1 MNEHAEEL
9 LIGSILIDNSIL
21 HDITLS
27 AQHFLNPV
35 NQSIYK
41 AIIDIKKKNIPVDVA
56 SLKDQLGNSGFSF
69 IGGGKRLKQYKDAV
83 PSVNAFKSYEQ
94 MVMKEWKAYTSRQ
107 LIRTSLENFN
117 LENVQELIKNLSK
130 IDEEG
135 TQEEFDLQEHLR
147 QLQNLPFVETPKDNS
162 GIPSG
167 YARID
172 MKTDGFQKNDLII
185 VGARPSMGKTAFII
199 NLALRAAQHNA
210 VPVIFSLEMKSEAL
224 LKRMLSCLGEIN
236 GMKLKNPYHYLD
248 NNEKNRW
255 SKAVGEL
262 DKLDIKIYDKP
273 RQTIREMKAKIRKVK
288 QEFPDR
294 DIIVFIDYLTL
305 IKPSKDYN
313 GNGHAQFTEI
323 SADLQA
329 MTKDYDVPII
339 CLAQLS
345 RGVEQRQ
352 DKRPMMSDLRESG
365 SIEQDADIIM
375 MLYRDEYYNETTE
388 DNRNILEVDIAK
400 NRDGE
405 VGKVELKYLKQ
416 INKIES
422 IF

>member
-9 LIGSILIDNSIL
+9 LIGSILLDNSIL

-27 AQHFLNPV
+27 PQHFLEPV
-35 NQSIYK
+35 NQNIYK

-94 MVMKEWKAYTSRQ
+94 MVLKEWKAYTSRQ
-107 LIRTSLENFN
+107 LLRTSLENFN
-117 LENVQELIKNLSK
+117 LEKVQELIKDLSK

-135 TQEEFDLQEHLR
+135 TQEEFDLKEHLK
-147 QLQNLPFVETPKDNS
+147 QLQNLPFVETPESNS
-162 GIPSG
+162 GITSG
-167 YARID
+167 FAKID
-172 MKTDGFQKNDLII
+172 MKTDGFQKNDLVIM
-185 VGARPSMGKTAFII
+185 GARPSMGKTAMII
-199 NLALRAAQHNA
+199 NMALRAAQNKA
-210 VPVIFSLEMKSEAL
+210 VPIIFSLEMKSEAL

-388 DNRNILEVDIAK
+388 ENRNILEVDIAK

>member
-1 MNEHAEEL
+1 VNEHAEEL
-9 LIGSILIDNSIL
+9 LIGSILLDNSIL

-27 AQHFLNPV
+27 AQHFLEPV
-35 NQSIYK
+35 NQNIYK

-56 SLKDQLGNSGFSF
+56 SLKDQLGNTGFAF
-69 IGGGKRLKQYKDAV
+69 IGGGKRLKQYKEAV

-94 MVMKEWKAYTSRQ
+94 IILKEWKTHISRQ
-107 LIRTSLENFN
+107 LLRTSLDNFN
-117 LENVQELIKNLSK
+117 LEKVQELIKDLSK

-135 TQEEFDLQEHLR
+135 TQEEFDLQDHLK
-147 QLQNLPFVETPKDNS
+147 QLQNLPFIETPKNNS

-167 YARID
+167 FARID
-172 MKTDGFQKNDLII
+172 MKTDGFQKNDLVI

-199 NLALRAAQHNA
+199 NLALRATQNNA
-210 VPVIFSLEMKSEAL
+210 VPVIFSLEMKAEAL

-248 NNEKNRW
+248 NKEKDRW

-294 DIIVFIDYLTL
+294 DVIVFIDYLTL

-329 MTKDYDVPII
+329 MTKDYDVPVI

-352 DKRPMMSDLRESG
+352 DKRPLMSDLRESG

-388 DNRNILEVDIAK
+388 ENRNILEVDIAK

>member
-1 MNEHAEEL
+1 VNEHAEEL
-9 LIGSILIDNSIL
+9 LIGSILLDNTIL
-21 HDITLS
+21 HDITLLP
-27 AQHFLNPV
+27 QHFLSKV
-35 NQSIYK
+35 NENIYK
-41 AIIDIKKKNIPVDVA
+41 AIIDIRKKNIPVDVA
-56 SLKDQLGNSGFSF
+56 SLKNELGNTGFTF
-69 IGGGKRLKQYKDAV
+69 IGGGGTLQKYKDAV
-83 PSVNAFKSYEQ
+83 PSVNAYKSYEQ
-94 MVMKEWKAYTSRQ
+94 MILKEWKAHTSKS
-107 LIRTSLENFN
+107 LLKSSLENFS
-117 LENVQELIKNLSK
+117 LDNVQELIKDLSK

-135 TQEEFDLQEHLR
+135 TQEEFNMQEHLKK
-147 QLQNLPFVETPKDNS
+147 LQDLPFIETGTTNS

-167 YARID
+167 FAKID
-172 MKTDGFQKNDLII
+172 MKTDGFQKNDLVI

-199 NLALRAAQHNA
+199 NMAIRAAQNNA

-224 LKRMLSCLGEIN
+224 IKRMLSCLGEIN
-236 GMKLKNPYHYLD
+236 GMKLKNPYHYMD
-248 NNEKNRW
+248 NKEKSLW
-255 SKAVGEL
+255 TKAVGEL

-288 QEFPDR
+288 NEYPDR

-329 MTKDYDVPII
+329 MTKDYDTPII

-352 DKRPMMSDLRESG
+352 DKRPLMSDLRESG

>member
-1 MNEHAEEL
+1 MNEHAEEM
-9 LIGSILIDNSIL
+9 LIGSILADNSIL
-21 HDITLS
+21 TDITVLP
-27 AQHFLNPV
+27 QHFLNKV

-41 AIIDIKKKNIPVDVA
+41 SILDIKKKNIPVDVA
-56 SLKDQLGNSGFSF
+56 SLKSELGNTGFTF
-69 IGGGKRLKQYKDAV
+69 IGGGKKLLQLKNAV
-83 PSVNAFKSYEQ
+83 ASANAYKSYEQ
-94 MVMKEWKAYTSRQ
+94 MIIKEWKSYTSRN
-107 LIRTSLENFN
+107 LLKSTLENFN
-117 LENVQELIKNLSK
+117 AENVQDLIKELSK

-135 TQEEFDLQEHLR
+135 TQEEFDLKSRLKEIRELAYI
-147 QLQNLPFVETPKDNS
+147 ETDKENS
-162 GIPSG
+162 GITSG
-167 YARID
+167 FAKINL
-172 MKTDGFQKNDLII
+172 KTDGFQKNDLVI

-199 NLALRAAQHNA
+199 NMALRQAADNV
-210 VPVIFSLEMKSEAL
+210 VPIIFSLEMKADAL
-224 LKRMLSCLGEIN
+224 IKRMLSSLGEIN

-248 NNEKNRW
+248 KNEKERW
-255 SKAVGEL
+255 DKAVGEL
-262 DKLDIKIYDKP
+262 DRLDIKIYDKP
-273 RQTIREMKAKIRKVK
+273 RQTIHEMKTKIRKVK
-288 QEFPDR
+288 NEFPDR
-294 DIIVFIDYLTL
+294 DVIVFIDYLTL

-329 MTKDYDVPII
+329 MTKDFDVPVI

-352 DKRPMMSDLRESG
+352 DKRPLMSDLRESG

>member
-1 MNEHAEEL
+1 VNEHAEEL

-56 SLKDQLGNSGFSF
+56 SIRDQLGNNGFTF
-69 IGGGKRLKQYKDAV
+69 IGGGKKLLQYKNAV

-94 MVMKEWKAYTSRQ
+94 MIVKEWKSYTSKQ
-107 LIRTSLENFN
+107 LIKSSLENFN
-117 LENVQELIKNLSK
+117 IENVQGLIKELSK
-130 IDEEG
+130 IDVEG
-135 TQEEFDLQEHLR
+135 TQEEFDLKEHLK
-147 QLQNLPFVETPKDNS
+147 QLQNLPFIETPENGS
-162 GIPSG
+162 GITSG
-167 YARID
+167 FSRID
-172 MKTDGFQKNDLII
+172 MKTDGFQKNDLVI

-199 NLALRAAQHNA
+199 NMALRAAQNNA

-248 NNEKNRW
+248 KKEKDRW

-273 RQTIREMKAKIRKVK
+273 RQTITEMKAKLRKVK

-388 DNRNILEVDIAK
+388 ENRNILEVDIAK

>member
-9 LIGSILIDNSIL
+9 LIGSILLDNSIL

-27 AQHFLNPV
+27 AQHFLEPV
-35 NQSIYK
+35 NQNIYK

-56 SLKDQLGNSGFSF
+56 SLKDQLGNSGFAF

-94 MVMKEWKAYTSRQ
+94 IILKEWKAHTSRQ
-107 LIRTSLENFN
+107 LLKTSLDNFN
-117 LENVQELIKNLSK
+117 LEKVPELIKDLSK

-135 TQEEFDLQEHLR
+135 TQEEFDLQEHLK
-147 QLQNLPFVETPKDNS
+147 QLQNLPFIETPKNNS

-167 YARID
+167 FAKID
-172 MKTDGFQKNDLII
+172 MKTDGFQKNDLVI

-199 NLALRAAQHNA
+199 NLALRAAQNNA
-210 VPVIFSLEMKSEAL
+210 VPVIFSLEMKAEAL

-248 NNEKNRW
+248 NAEKGRW

-294 DIIVFIDYLTL
+294 DVIVFIDYLTL

-329 MTKDYDVPII
+329 LTKDYDVPII

-352 DKRPMMSDLRESG
+352 DKRPLMSDLRESG

>member
-9 LIGSILIDNSIL
+9 LIGSILLDNSIL

-27 AQHFLNPV
+27 PQHFLEPV
-35 NQSIYK
+35 NQNIYK

-56 SLKDQLGNSGFSF
+56 SLKDQLGNSGFAF

-107 LIRTSLENFN
+107 LLRTSLDNFS
-117 LENVQELIKNLSK
+117 LEKVQELIKDLSK

-248 NNEKNRW
+248 NSEKNRW

-288 QEFPDR
+288 NEFPDR
-294 DIIVFIDYLTL
+294 DVIVFIDYLTL

-313 GNGHAQFTEI
+313 GSGHAQFTEI

-329 MTKDYDVPII
+329 LTKDYDVPII

-352 DKRPMMSDLRESG
+352 DKRPLMSDLRESG

>member
-1 MNEHAEEL
+1 VNEHAEEM
-9 LIGSILIDNSIL
+9 LIGSILLDNSIL
-21 HDITLS
+21 TDITVLP
-27 AQHFLNPV
+27 QHFLNKV

-41 AIIDIKKKNIPVDVA
+41 SILDIKKKNIPVDVA
-56 SLKDQLGNSGFSF
+56 SLKSELGNTGFTF
-69 IGGGKRLKQYKDAV
+69 IGGGKKLLQLKNAV
-83 PSVNAFKSYEQ
+83 ASANAYKSYEQ
-94 MVMKEWKAYTSRQ
+94 MIIKEWKSYTSRN
-107 LIRTSLENFN
+107 LLKSTLENFN
-117 LENVQELIKNLSK
+117 AENVQDLIKELSK

-135 TQEEFDLQEHLR
+135 TQEEFDMKAHLR
-147 QLQNLPFVETPKDNS
+147 DMHDLAYTETPKDNS
-162 GIPSG
+162 GVPSG
-167 YARID
+167 FAKID
-172 MKTDGFQKNDLII
+172 MKTDGFQKNDLVI

-199 NLALRAAQHNA
+199 NMALRQAEKKV
-210 VPVIFSLEMKSEAL
+210 VPVIFSLEMKSAAL
-224 LKRMLSCLGEIN
+224 IKRMLSCLGELN
-236 GMKLKNPYHYLD
+236 GMKLKNPYHYLT
-248 NNEKNRW
+248 NQEKKRW
-255 SKAVGEL
+255 DKAIGEL
-262 DKLDIKIYDKP
+262 DNLDIKIYDKP
-273 RQTIREMKAKIRKVK
+273 RQTIHEMKTKIRKVK
-288 QEFPDR
+288 NEFPNR
-294 DIIVFIDYLTL
+294 DVIVFIDYLTL
-305 IKPSKDYN
+305 IKPTKDYN

-329 MTKDYDVPII
+329 MTKDFEVPVI

-352 DKRPMMSDLRESG
+352 DKRPLMSDLRESG

-405 VGKVELKYLKQ
+405 VGKVELKYLKE

>member
-1 MNEHAEEL
+1 MLRRNQRYEAEKP
-9 LIGSILIDNSIL
+9 I
-21 HDITLS
+21 
-27 AQHFLNPV
+27 
-35 NQSIYK
+35 
-41 AIIDIKKKNIPVDVA
+41 
-56 SLKDQLGNSGFSF
+56 SLFGQKRERQMDKSG
-69 IGGGKRLKQYKDAV
+69 
-83 PSVNAFKSYEQ
+83 
-94 MVMKEWKAYTSRQ
+94 
-107 LIRTSLENFN
+107 
-117 LENVQELIKNLSK
+117 
-130 IDEEG
+130 
-135 TQEEFDLQEHLR
+135 
-147 QLQNLPFVETPKDNS
+147 
-162 GIPSG
+162 
-167 YARID
+167 
-172 MKTDGFQKNDLII
+172 
-185 VGARPSMGKTAFII
+185 
-199 NLALRAAQHNA
+199 
-210 VPVIFSLEMKSEAL
+210 
-224 LKRMLSCLGEIN
+224 
-236 GMKLKNPYHYLD
+236 
-248 NNEKNRW
+248 
-255 SKAVGEL
+255 GEL

-288 QEFPDR
+288 NEFPDR
-294 DIIVFIDYLTL
+294 DVIVFIDYLTL
-305 IKPSKDYN
+305 IKSSKDYN

-329 MTKDYDVPII
+329 MTKDYDTPII

-388 DNRNILEVDIAK
+388 ENRNILEVDIAK